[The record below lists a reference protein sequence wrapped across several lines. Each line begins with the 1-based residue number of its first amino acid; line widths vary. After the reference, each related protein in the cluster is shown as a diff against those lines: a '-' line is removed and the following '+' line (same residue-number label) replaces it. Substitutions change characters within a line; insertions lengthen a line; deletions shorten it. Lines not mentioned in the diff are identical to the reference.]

1 MTNAAAALS
10 ILGGSFSTSS
20 GGTTTGVAAFAKYKR
35 DPEGARR
42 DFYESAAVQKSIKN
56 FQSSASEIKSV
67 EDFLADRKTLEF
79 VLTAFGLESEL
90 NNPGKLK
97 AIINSDPDDPNSYSN
112 RLADAR
118 YGEFTKFLNVENEGF
133 TKLQSADAQ
142 TEVID
147 DYLTNAFE
155 VSIGLESPAAREAVF
170 FLRRIN
176 EVDSALEIL
185 GDLPLRNIVTTALS
199 LPAQIANQSVLK
211 QQSLIDAKLDFDKL
225 NTLDRDGE
233 SASKTQLDLVND
245 DLSAIKT
252 GLAATTNASV
262 ELSSLQDQLETL
274 RIHLLD
280 IDNVTDPG
288 GVLAD
293 EIPVQEAAIPEL
305 IRQQGL
311 IASAE
316 KALTNTDTNI
326 KRIDAIFKEAAEVET
341 QEELDAL
348 KSEFD
353 RLVSE
358 ITDADGFIKGSNYT
372 DSAAGTTENLLLPSG
387 DAGSGIAALPS
398 TKVTTVVKADGTA
411 VVTGSSDLSDFL
423 TNLDNAN
430 TAFQAINLGS
440 LSSGIAA
447 AEADFDSIEKDF
459 KSANI
464 QNGVNASSFTGS
476 VKSVNFGYSL
486 NTQSLSQGISAVDD
500 SLTRLA
506 KAAGV
511 ISEIRA
517 LALDAQAEDA
527 DIDDLNATYGAKL
540 DELTSLIN
548 NAGSATDGTNTFTF
562 DNLLTSGTISYEADA
577 NSGKSIDARGGSLDA
592 DILGGL
598 PANLSAANANGI
610 LSNID
615 TTVTDSLSELKDNLV
630 TDRKIFDFAANVAD
644 PLGSIDAEIRQIRGD
659 LDEIIERAGESG
671 DNLLKEYGRDL
682 KVVLGTLATTIT
694 VDAQGGFKE
703 EFENSLSSLQ
713 YAAVSGGA
721 AASRESILNDALF
734 SVGSTLSRIN
744 AEKFTLN
751 IQQSI
756 LSEKQSALS
765 NTSGSAE
772 NLDFLKP
779 LENTNYAIKFIEQY
793 LVKKDL
799 EAIGG
804 STTVQPK
811 NAALVGL
818 FQNISGGGGMLNLL
832 S

>member
-10 ILGGSFSTSS
+10 ILGGSYSTSS

-527 DIDDLNATYGAKL
+527 DIDDLNAKYGAKL

-804 STTVQPK
+804 STTAQPK
-811 NAALVGL
+811 NASLVGL
-818 FQNISGGGGMLNLL
+818 FQDISGGGGLLNLL

>member
-56 FQSSASEIKSV
+56 FQSSASEINSV

-118 YGEFTKFLNVENEGF
+118 YGEFTKFLNVKNEGF
-133 TKLQSADAQ
+133 TKLKTADAQ
-142 TEVID
+142 TDVID

-233 SASKTQLDLVND
+233 TKSKTQLDLVND
-245 DLSAIKT
+245 DLGAIKT
-252 GLAATTNASV
+252 GLAATTNASI
-262 ELSSLQDQLETL
+262 ELSSLQDQLEDL

-280 IDNVTDPG
+280 IDNITNPG
-288 GVLAD
+288 GVLAN

-311 IASAE
+311 IAAAE
-316 KALTNTDTNI
+316 KALTNTDSNI

-348 KSEFD
+348 KNEFD
-353 RLVSE
+353 ELVSE

-372 DSAAGTTENLLLPSG
+372 DSTAGTTENLLLPSG
-387 DAGSGIAALPS
+387 DAGSGIDAMPS
-398 TKVTTVVKADGTA
+398 SKVTTVVKADGTA
-411 VVTGSSDLSDFL
+411 VVTGSSDLSNFL
-423 TNLDNAN
+423 TNLDSAN

-447 AEADFDSIEKDF
+447 AEASFDSIEKDF
-459 KSANI
+459 KSAKV
-464 QNGVNASSFTGS
+464 QNGVNASSFAGS
-476 VKSVNFGYSL
+476 IKDVNFGYSL

-500 SLTRLA
+500 GLTRLA

-517 LALDAQAEDA
+517 LAQDAKEEDA
-527 DIDDLNATYGAKL
+527 DIDELNTAYGAKL

-562 DNLLTSGTISYEADA
+562 DNLLTGGTISYEADA

-592 DILGGL
+592 DILSGL
-598 PANLSAANANGI
+598 PASLSKANASGI

-630 TDRKIFDFAANVAD
+630 TDRKVFAFAANVAD

-659 LDEIIERAGESG
+659 LDKIIERAGASG

-703 EFENSLSSLQ
+703 DFENSLSSLQ

-751 IQQSI
+751 IQKSI
-756 LSEKQSALS
+756 LTEKQSSLS

-772 NLDFLKP
+772 SLDFLKP

>member
-56 FQSSASEIKSV
+56 FQSSASEINSV

-118 YGEFTKFLNVENEGF
+118 YGEFTKFLNVKNEGF
-133 TKLQSADAQ
+133 TKLKTADAQ
-142 TEVID
+142 TDVID

-233 SASKTQLDLVND
+233 TKSKTQLDLVND
-245 DLSAIKT
+245 DLGAIKT
-252 GLAATTNASV
+252 GLAATTNASI

-288 GVLAD
+288 GVLAN

-311 IASAE
+311 IAAAE
-316 KALTNTDTNI
+316 KALTNTDSNI

-353 RLVSE
+353 ELVSE

-372 DSAAGTTENLLLPSG
+372 DSTAGTTENLLLPSG
-387 DAGSGIAALPS
+387 DAGSGIDALPS

-423 TNLDNAN
+423 TNLDSAN

-447 AEADFDSIEKDF
+447 AEAGFDSIEKDF
-459 KSANI
+459 KSAKV

-476 VKSVNFGYSL
+476 VKNVNFGYSL

-577 NSGKSIDARGGSLDA
+577 NSGKNIDARGGSLDA
-592 DILGGL
+592 DVLSGL

-630 TDRKIFDFAANVAD
+630 TDRKVFDFAANVAD

-703 EFENSLSSLQ
+703 DFENSLSSLQ

-751 IQQSI
+751 IQKSI
-756 LSEKQSALS
+756 LTEKQSALS

-772 NLDFLKP
+772 SLDFLKP

>member
-42 DFYESAAVQKSIKN
+42 DFYESAAVQKNIKN

-118 YGEFTKFLNVENEGF
+118 YGEFTKFLNVKNEGF

-262 ELSSLQDQLETL
+262 ELSSLQDQLEDL

-280 IDNVTDPG
+280 IDNITDPG
-288 GVLAD
+288 GVLAN

-353 RLVSE
+353 ELVSE

-387 DAGSGIAALPS
+387 DAGSGIDALPS

-630 TDRKIFDFAANVAD
+630 TDRKVFDFAANVAD

>member
-10 ILGGSFSTSS
+10 ILGGSFNAGS

-42 DFYESAAVQKSIKN
+42 DFYESAAVQKNIKS
-56 FQSSASEIKSV
+56 FQSSANEINSL

-97 AIINSDPDDPNSYSN
+97 AIINSDPDDVNSYAN
-112 RLADAR
+112 RLADSR
-118 YGEFTKFLNVENEGF
+118 YGELAKFLNVKNEGF

-155 VSIGLESPAAREAVF
+155 VSIGLENPAAREAVF
-170 FLRRIN
+170 FLRRVN
-176 EVDSALEIL
+176 EIDSALEIL
-185 GDLPLRNIVTTALS
+185 GDLPLRNIVTTALG
-199 LPAQIANQSVLK
+199 LPAQIAKQSVLK

-225 NTLDRDGE
+225 NTLDRE
-233 SASKTQLDLVND
+233 EENASKTKLDLVND
-245 DLSAIKT
+245 DLSAVKT
-252 GLAATTNASV
+252 GLAAVTNASL
-262 ELSSLQDQLETL
+262 ELSTVQQQLEDL
-274 RIHLLD
+274 RIHLQD
-280 IDNVTDPG
+280 IDNITDPG

-311 IASAE
+311 IAAAE
-316 KALTNTDTNI
+316 KALLSTDPNLT
-326 KRIDAIFKEAAEVET
+326 RIDAIFKEAANVET
-341 QEELDAL
+341 QEELDGL

-353 RLVSE
+353 RLVTE
-358 ITDADGFIKGSNYT
+358 ITSADGFIKGSNYS
-372 DSAAGTTENLLLPSG
+372 DSTAGTTENLLLPSG
-387 DAGSGIAALPS
+387 DGGSGIDALPS
-398 TKVTTVVKADGTA
+398 AKATTVVKSDGTA
-411 VVTGSSDLSDFL
+411 VVTSSLDLSDFL
-423 TNLDNAN
+423 TNLDNTN

-440 LSSGIAA
+440 LSSDISSAKTDF
-447 AEADFDSIEKDF
+447 EAVESDF
-459 KSANI
+459 KSAQV
-464 QNGVNASSFTGS
+464 QNGVNASSFAGS
-476 VKSVNFGYSL
+476 VSGVNFGYSL

-500 SLTRLA
+500 GLTRLS
-506 KAAGV
+506 KAAAV
-511 ISEIRA
+511 ISEIRT
-517 LALDAQAEDA
+517 LAFNAQAEDA
-527 DIDDLNATYGAKL
+527 DIDELNTTYGGKL
-540 DELTSLIN
+540 EELASLIN
-548 NAGSATDGTNTFTF
+548 DAGTATDGTNTFTF
-562 DNLLTSGTISYEADA
+562 DNLLTGGTISYEADA
-577 NSGKSIDARGGSLDA
+577 ASGKSIDARGGALDTV
-592 DILGGL
+592 ILGAL
-598 PANLSAANANGI
+598 PTTLSAGNANGI
-610 LSNID
+610 LSDID

-644 PLGSIDAEIRQIRGD
+644 PLGAIDAEIRQISGD
-659 LDEIIERAGESG
+659 LDALIERAGDSG
-671 DNLLKEYGRDL
+671 DNLLKEFGNDL
-682 KVVLGTLATTIT
+682 KVVLGTLSTTIT

-703 EFENSLSSLQ
+703 DFENALSSLQ
-713 YAAVSGGA
+713 YVAVSGGV

-734 SVGSTLSRIN
+734 SVGSTLSRLN

-751 IQQSI
+751 IQNSI
-756 LSEKQSALS
+756 LGEKKSSLT

-772 NLDFLKP
+772 SLDFLKP

-804 STTVQPK
+804 STTTQPK
-811 NAALVGL
+811 NASLVGL
-818 FQNISGGGGMLNLL
+818 FQDISGGGGLLNLL

>member
-10 ILGGSFSTSS
+10 ILGGSFNAGS

-42 DFYESAAVQKSIKN
+42 DFYESAAVQKNIKN
-56 FQSSASEIKSV
+56 FQSNASEIKSV

-118 YGEFTKFLNVENEGF
+118 YGEFTKFLNVKNEGF
-133 TKLQSADAQ
+133 TKLQSAEAQ

-225 NTLDRDGE
+225 NTLDRDE
-233 SASKTQLDLVND
+233 ENASKTQLDLVDD
-245 DLSAIKT
+245 DLSAVKS
-252 GLAATTNASV
+252 GLAAVTNASL
-262 ELSSLQDQLETL
+262 ELSTLQNQLEDL
-274 RIHLLD
+274 RIHLQD
-280 IDNVTDPG
+280 IDNITDPG

-311 IASAE
+311 IAAAE
-316 KALTNTDTNI
+316 KALLSTDPKLT
-326 KRIDAIFKEAAEVET
+326 RIEAIFKEAAGVET
-341 QEELDAL
+341 QEELDGL

-358 ITDADGFIKGSNYT
+358 ITDADGLIKGSNYS
-372 DSAAGTTENLLLPSG
+372 DSNAGTTENLLLPSG
-387 DAGSGIAALPS
+387 DAGSGIDALPS
-398 TKVTTVVKADGTA
+398 AKTTTVVKSDGTA
-411 VVTGSSDLSDFL
+411 VVTSSRDLSDFL
-423 TNLDNAN
+423 TDLDNSNA
-430 TAFQAINLGS
+430 AFQAINLGS
-440 LSSGIAA
+440 LSSGISAA
-447 AEADFDSIEKDF
+447 KADFTDAKSDF
-459 KSANI
+459 KSAQV
-464 QNGVNASSFTGS
+464 QNGVNASSFAGS

-486 NTQSLSQGISAVDD
+486 NTQALSQGVSAVDD
-500 SLTRLA
+500 GLTRLS
-506 KAAGV
+506 KAAAV
-511 ISEIRA
+511 ISEIRT
-517 LALDAQAEDA
+517 LAFNAQADDA
-527 DIDDLNATYGAKL
+527 DIDELNTAYGAKL

-548 NAGSATDGTNTFTF
+548 DAGTATDGTNTFTF
-562 DNLLTSGTISYEADA
+562 DNLLTGGTISYEADA
-577 NSGKSIDARGGSLDA
+577 ASGQNIDARGGSLDTV
-592 DILGGL
+592 ILGAL
-598 PANLSAANANGI
+598 PTTLSAANANGI
-610 LSNID
+610 LSDID

-630 TDRKIFDFAANVAD
+630 TDRKVFDFAANVAD

-659 LDEIIERAGESG
+659 LDSIIERAGESG
-671 DNLLKEYGRDL
+671 DNLLKEFGRDL
-682 KVVLGTLATTIT
+682 KVVLGTLSTTIT
-694 VDAQGGFKE
+694 VDAQGDFKGD
-703 EFENSLSSLQ
+703 FENSLSSLQ
-713 YAAVSGGA
+713 YIAVSGGA
-721 AASRESILNDALF
+721 AASRESLLNDALF

-751 IQQSI
+751 IQNSI
-756 LSEKQSALS
+756 LSEKKSSLT

-772 NLDFLKP
+772 SLDFLKP

-811 NAALVGL
+811 NASLVGL
-818 FQNISGGGGMLNLL
+818 FQNMSGGGGLLNLL

>member
-56 FQSSASEIKSV
+56 FQSSASEINSV

-118 YGEFTKFLNVENEGF
+118 YGEFTKFLNVKNEGF
-133 TKLQSADAQ
+133 TKLKTADAQ
-142 TEVID
+142 TDVID

-233 SASKTQLDLVND
+233 TKSKTQLDLVND
-245 DLSAIKT
+245 DLGAIKT
-252 GLAATTNASV
+252 GLAATTNASI

-288 GVLAD
+288 GVLAN

-316 KALTNTDTNI
+316 KALANTDANI

-358 ITDADGFIKGSNYT
+358 VTDADGFIKGSNYT
-372 DSAAGTTENLLLPSG
+372 DSTAGTTENLLLPSG
-387 DAGSGIAALPS
+387 DAGSGIDALPS

-447 AEADFDSIEKDF
+447 AEAGFDSIEKDF
-459 KSANI
+459 KSAKV

-476 VKSVNFGYSL
+476 VKNVNFGYSL

-577 NSGKSIDARGGSLDA
+577 NSGKNIDARGGSLDA
-592 DILGGL
+592 DVLSGL

-630 TDRKIFDFAANVAD
+630 TDRKVFDFAANVAD

-703 EFENSLSSLQ
+703 DFENSLSSLQ

-751 IQQSI
+751 IQKSI
-756 LSEKQSALS
+756 LTEKQSALS

-772 NLDFLKP
+772 SLDFLKP

>member
-1 MTNAAAALS
+1 M
-10 ILGGSFSTSS
+10 
-20 GGTTTGVAAFAKYKR
+20 
-35 DPEGARR
+35 
-42 DFYESAAVQKSIKN
+42 
-56 FQSSASEIKSV
+56 
-67 EDFLADRKTLEF
+67 
-79 VLTAFGLESEL
+79 
-90 NNPGKLK
+90 
-97 AIINSDPDDPNSYSN
+97 
-112 RLADAR
+112 
-118 YGEFTKFLNVENEGF
+118 
-133 TKLQSADAQ
+133 
-142 TEVID
+142 
-147 DYLTNAFE
+147 
-155 VSIGLESPAAREAVF
+155 
-170 FLRRIN
+170 
-176 EVDSALEIL
+176 
-185 GDLPLRNIVTTALS
+185 
-199 LPAQIANQSVLK
+199 
-211 QQSLIDAKLDFDKL
+211 
-225 NTLDRDGE
+225 
-233 SASKTQLDLVND
+233 
-245 DLSAIKT
+245 
-252 GLAATTNASV
+252 
-262 ELSSLQDQLETL
+262 
-274 RIHLLD
+274 
-280 IDNVTDPG
+280 
-288 GVLAD
+288 
-293 EIPVQEAAIPEL
+293 
-305 IRQQGL
+305 
-311 IASAE
+311 
-316 KALTNTDTNI
+316 
-326 KRIDAIFKEAAEVET
+326 
-341 QEELDAL
+341 
-348 KSEFD
+348 
-353 RLVSE
+353 
-358 ITDADGFIKGSNYT
+358 
-372 DSAAGTTENLLLPSG
+372 
-387 DAGSGIAALPS
+387 
-398 TKVTTVVKADGTA
+398 TTVVKADGTA

-562 DNLLTSGTISYEADA
+562 DNLLTGGTISYEADA

-592 DILGGL
+592 DILSGL
-598 PANLSAANANGI
+598 PASLSKANASGI

-630 TDRKIFDFAANVAD
+630 TDRKVFDFAANVAD

-751 IQQSI
+751 IQKSI
-756 LSEKQSALS
+756 LTEKQSSLS

-772 NLDFLKP
+772 SLDFLKP

>member
-10 ILGGSFSTSS
+10 ILGGSFNAGS

-42 DFYESAAVQKSIKN
+42 DFYESAAVQKNIKN
-56 FQSSASEIKSV
+56 FQSNASEIKSV

-118 YGEFTKFLNVENEGF
+118 YGEFTKFLNVKNEGF
-133 TKLQSADAQ
+133 TKLQSAEAQ

-225 NTLDRDGE
+225 NTLDRDE
-233 SASKTQLDLVND
+233 ENASKTQLDLVND
-245 DLSAIKT
+245 DLGAVKS
-252 GLAATTNASV
+252 GLAAVTNASL
-262 ELSSLQDQLETL
+262 ELSTLQNQLEDL
-274 RIHLLD
+274 RIHLQD
-280 IDNVTDPG
+280 IDNITDPG

-311 IASAE
+311 IAAAE
-316 KALTNTDTNI
+316 KALLSTDPKLT
-326 KRIDAIFKEAAEVET
+326 RIEAIFKEAAGVET
-341 QEELDAL
+341 QEELDGL

-358 ITDADGFIKGSNYT
+358 ITDADGLIKGSNYS
-372 DSAAGTTENLLLPSG
+372 DSNAGTTENLLLPSG
-387 DAGSGIAALPS
+387 DAGSGIDALPS
-398 TKVTTVVKADGTA
+398 AKTTTVVKSDGTA
-411 VVTGSSDLSDFL
+411 VVTSSRDLSDFL
-423 TNLDNAN
+423 TDLDNSNA
-430 TAFQAINLGS
+430 AFQAINLGS
-440 LSSGIAA
+440 LSSGISAA
-447 AEADFDSIEKDF
+447 KADFTDAKSDF
-459 KSANI
+459 KSAQV
-464 QNGVNASSFTGS
+464 QNGVNASSFAGS
-476 VKSVNFGYSL
+476 VSGVNFGYSL
-486 NTQSLSQGISAVDD
+486 NTQALSQGVSAVDD
-500 SLTRLA
+500 GLTRLS
-506 KAAGV
+506 KAAAV
-511 ISEIRA
+511 ISEIRT
-517 LALDAQAEDA
+517 LAFNAQADDA
-527 DIDDLNATYGAKL
+527 DIDELNTAYGAKL

-548 NAGSATDGTNTFTF
+548 DAGTATDGTNTFTF
-562 DNLLTSGTISYEADA
+562 DNLLTGGTISYEADA
-577 NSGKSIDARGGSLDA
+577 ASGQNIDARGGSLDTV
-592 DILGGL
+592 ILGAL
-598 PANLSAANANGI
+598 PTTLSAANANGI
-610 LSNID
+610 LSDID

-630 TDRKIFDFAANVAD
+630 TDRKVFDFAANVAD

-659 LDEIIERAGESG
+659 LDSIIERAGESG
-671 DNLLKEYGRDL
+671 DNLLKEFGRDL
-682 KVVLGTLATTIT
+682 KVVLGTLSTTIT
-694 VDAQGGFKE
+694 VDAQGDFKGD
-703 EFENSLSSLQ
+703 FENSLSSLQ
-713 YAAVSGGA
+713 YIAVSGGA
-721 AASRESILNDALF
+721 AASRESLLNDALF

-751 IQQSI
+751 IQNSI
-756 LSEKQSALS
+756 LSEKKSSLT

-772 NLDFLKP
+772 SLDFLKP

-811 NAALVGL
+811 NASLVGL
-818 FQNISGGGGMLNLL
+818 FQNMSGGGGLLNLL

>member
-630 TDRKIFDFAANVAD
+630 TDRKVFDFAANVAD